1 VFDSLR
7 LPFLSH
13 TLGRMRPASAR
24 LAVVPLGPRLA
35 VAVLRGSRMETFT
48 IEAESPGTALR
59 AELDARRVG
68 VRSVALGLWR
78 GTVTVKPIDLPAVA
92 GELRDMVQFEL
103 ERHLP
108 FPVEDAPFDFIPLPT
123 ARAEDPASGQRA
135 LVAAAD
141 RRIVDAVLRV
151 AEEARLRPSSV
162 TVAPHDL
169 VSLVQLPRRRRIV
182 WVHRSAL
189 GIDLLFLA
197 GPLLVLSRNLPDS
210 DEGTVAEEIQRSL
223 GLARFRRCDAVWVSG
238 DGDEPILLDPGPLAV
253 LGAPVTAPPW
263 TPRAKPWMSELHED
277 SRGVFQL
284 AMGVAAARRARPLD
298 LLPVSLKP
306 RRLTRAQALTAAA
319 AAATVLLVI
328 AALLAP
334 GYRASRHL
342 ARINAEM
349 ARLDPEVRAVD
360 ALQRELEGRRQLLA
374 TVDQL
379 QSAALKP
386 LPVLQELT
394 ELLPGD
400 AWLTMVSLDPKGV
413 ELTGQAAAAAALI
426 PLLENSARLERVEFS
441 SPVTRGRD
449 REQFRIRA
457 GWEGAQ
463 PPAAAP
469 GTAAPGRGAATGTR
483 PQGGTR

>member
-1 VFDSLR
+1 MFDSLR
-7 LPFLSH
+7 LSAPSL
-13 TLGRMRPASAR
+13 TLAGMSTR

-35 VAVLRGSRMETFT
+35 VAALRGNRMETFT
-48 IEAESPGTALR
+48 IEAENPGSALR
-59 AELDARRVG
+59 AEVDARRLG
-68 VRSVALGLWR
+68 ARSVALGLWR
-78 GTVTVKPIDLPAVA
+78 GTVTVKPFDLPAVG

-108 FPVEDAPFDFIPLPT
+108 YPVDDAPFDFILLPSP
-123 ARAEDPASGQRA
+123 RAEDPTAGQRV

-151 AEEARLRPSSV
+151 AEEARLRPTSV
-162 TVAPHDL
+162 TVAAHDL

-189 GIDLLFLA
+189 GIDLLFFA
-197 GPLLVLSRNLPDS
+197 GSLLMLSRNLPDS
-210 DEGTVAEEIQRSL
+210 DEATVAEEIERSL
-223 GLARFRRCDAVWVSG
+223 SLARFRRCDGIWLSG
-238 DGDEPILLDPGPLAV
+238 DGDEPMLVDPGPLGA

-263 TPRAKPWMSELHED
+263 TPRAKSWIGELQDD

-298 LLPVSLKP
+298 LLPAPLKP
-306 RRLTRAQALTAAA
+306 RRLTRAQAITAAA
-319 AAATVLLVI
+319 AAVTALLAI

-334 GYRASRHL
+334 GYRANRHL

-360 ALQRELEGRRQLLA
+360 ALQRELETRRQMLT

-379 QSAALKP
+379 QAQALKP
-386 LPVLQELT
+386 LPVLRELT
-394 ELLPGD
+394 ELLPND
-400 AWLTMVSLDPKGV
+400 AWLTMVSLDGKGV

-426 PLLENSARLERVEFS
+426 PLLENSAQLERVEFS

-457 GWEGAQ
+457 GWEGAAPPPAPAGTT
-463 PPAAAP
+463 PPAARDAN
-469 GTAAPGRGAATGTR
+469 GLR
-483 PQGGTR
+483 PSGGTR

>member
-1 VFDSLR
+1 MFDSVR
-7 LPFLSH
+7 LSIPL
-13 TLGRMRPASAR
+13 LGSTR

-35 VAVLRGSRMETFT
+35 VAALRGTRMETFT
-48 IEAESPGTALR
+48 IEAENPGAALR
-59 AELDARRVG
+59 AEIDARNLG
-68 VRSVALGLWR
+68 ARSVALGLWR
-78 GTVTVKPIDLPAVA
+78 GTVTVKPVDLPAVA
-92 GELRDMVQFEL
+92 GEVRDMVQFEL

-108 FPVEDAPFDFIPLPT
+108 FPVEDAPFDFIPLPS
-123 ARAEDPASGQRA
+123 ARAEDPTAGQRV

-151 AEEARLRPSSV
+151 AEEARLRPTSV
-162 TVAPHDL
+162 TVAAHDL

-189 GIDLLFLA
+189 GIDLLFFA
-197 GPLLVLSRNLPDS
+197 GPLLTLSRNLPDS
-210 DEGTVAEEIQRSL
+210 DEAAVAEEIERSL
-223 GLARFRRCDAVWVSG
+223 SLARFRRCDAVWLSG
-238 DGDEPILLDPGPLAV
+238 DGDEPMLVDPGPLGG

-263 TPRAKPWMSELHED
+263 TPRAKAWIGELQED

-298 LLPVSLKP
+298 LLPAPLKP
-306 RRLTRAQALTAAA
+306 RRLTRAQALTGAV
-319 AAATVLLVI
+319 AAATVLLVV
-328 AALLAP
+328 AAVLAP

-342 ARINAEM
+342 ARITAEM

-360 ALQRELEGRRQLLA
+360 ALQRELETRRQML
-374 TVDQL
+374 TIVDEVQA
-379 QSAALKP
+379 QALKP
-386 LPVLQELT
+386 LPVLRELT
-394 ELLPGD
+394 ELLPNE
-400 AWLTMVSLDPKGV
+400 AWLTMVSLDGKGV

-457 GWEGAQ
+457 GWEGVT
-463 PPAAAP
+463 PPAP
-469 GTAAPGRGAATGTR
+469 SGTGPAGRATAGPR
-483 PQGGTR
+483 SQGGTR